1 LPLSCALGA
10 LHVLGSLPSR
20 WQIRPSGPALP
31 RRGEH
36 VAGVTTDM
44 ADVKELIPEWFCLPE
59 MFQNV
64 NGLSLGS
71 TQQGEEIGDVI
82 LPPWADSAVD
92 FVHKQRAALESEYV
106 SSNLHHWID
115 LIFGYK
121 QAGQEAVKAHNVF
134 FYVTYEGA
142 VDIDSVHDTVTRQG
156 LQDQIKYFG
165 QTPSHLFTAPHP
177 KRIPLDRALHLHTIF
192 RKPNEILPYV
202 LPRPETLNVPAAR
215 LHATSDAIIT
225 VDHNVPA
232 CHIAVHQWQ
241 PNTPDGHGWPF
252 LFQPGRASL
261 SGGALLRMLK
271 SSAPGFG
278 AGGIVAGLGMGIGGS
293 GFGGSAGAGGGLGG
307 VGSGAGGAGGG
318 GAGGGGGGGGGG
330 GMASETSIYPR
341 LLALPAR
348 GIRRPK
354 ELMVITPDGKNL
366 ITGGHADCSVK
377 LISVDTTRVVESA
390 VVHTAPVTSLS
401 LSPEGATLVTGAAD
415 GTVMLWHV
423 NSSASL
429 AAAASSLAA
438 SMLGTADSAA
448 SQGFTGGP
456 HDPSLVSSPEAA
468 SRREEDEEEEDE
480 ERGKEA
486 RRRRGSGSDSPNA
499 ASLAGRMLSGLAA
512 SSLAAG
518 RASIEQV
525 KKKLRRLEGPVHVL
539 RGHTDEVVCCA
550 VSSDLDIAASSSLSS
565 GVLLHSIMRGKF
577 LRALPGVA
585 RADVLA
591 ISPEGLV
598 VVWESAK
605 RALRVFTI
613 NAEPVAAVGVPEE
626 DGDVSAVQI
635 SADGLYVVVG
645 TDCTR
650 DSDEGGS
657 KRERGSAISLLE
669 IFTLKALY
677 RFKLPESSDVT
688 ALALSADNT
697 NLICSA
703 SVVLSPG
710 HLILYSNPILSVK
723 MVDQMLRLGWE
734 GGGLQSVMQQ
744 QPERASATPPP
755 PTKTSSPAQSAST
768 SSPARVSGLYL

>member
-1 LPLSCALGA
+1 
-10 LHVLGSLPSR
+10 
-20 WQIRPSGPALP
+20 
-31 RRGEH
+31 
-36 VAGVTTDM
+36 
-44 ADVKELIPEWFCLPE
+44 
-59 MFQNV
+59 
-64 NGLSLGS
+64 
-71 TQQGEEIGDVI
+71 
-82 LPPWADSAVD
+82 
-92 FVHKQRAALESEYV
+92 
-106 SSNLHHWID
+106 
-115 LIFGYK
+115 
-121 QAGQEAVKAHNVF
+121 
-134 FYVTYEGA
+134 
-142 VDIDSVHDTVTRQG
+142 
-156 LQDQIKYFG
+156 
-165 QTPSHLFTAPHP
+165 
-177 KRIPLDRALHLHTIF
+177 TIF

-293 GFGGSAGAGGGLGG
+293 GFGGSVGTGGGLGG
-307 VGSGAGGAGGG
+307 AGSGGGGVGGGAAG

-330 GMASETSIYPR
+330 MVSETSIYPR

-354 ELMVITPDGKNL
+354 ELMAIAPDGKNL

-377 LISVDTTRVVESA
+377 LISVDSTRVVESA

-423 NSSASL
+423 NTSASL

-438 SMLGTADSAA
+438 SMLGTPDSSAA
-448 SQGFTGGP
+448 SQVLSGGP
-456 HDPSLVSSPEAA
+456 HDPGLVSSPEAA
-468 SRREEDEEEEDE
+468 SSREVDEEEEEE
-480 ERGKEA
+480 EREKEE
-486 RRRRGSGSDSPNA
+486 RRRRGSGSSDSA
-499 ASLAGRMLSGLAA
+499 AASSLAGRMLS
-512 SSLAAG
+512 
-518 RASIEQV
+518 
-525 KKKLRRLEGPVHVL
+525 
-539 RGHTDEVVCCA
+539 GHTDEVVCCA

-577 LRALPGVA
+577 LRALPGVG

-598 VVWESAK
+598 VVWELAM

-645 TDCTR
+645 TDCTRWRYMREKERERERQRAAVVVGKSVGVRKVGGEEKSGKSGKSGAGGEREEGEGVGRGGDGREAFEEEGLPNWR

-744 QPERASATPPP
+744 PERASASPPP
-755 PTKTSSPAQSAST
+755 PTKTSSPTSQSAST
-768 SSPARVSGLYL
+768 SSSARVSGLYL